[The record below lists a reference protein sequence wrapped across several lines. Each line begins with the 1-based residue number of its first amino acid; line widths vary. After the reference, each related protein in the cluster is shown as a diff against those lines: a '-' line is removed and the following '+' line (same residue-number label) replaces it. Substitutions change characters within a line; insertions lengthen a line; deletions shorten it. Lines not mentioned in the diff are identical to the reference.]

1 MDERKEFGLFCW
13 FYSSKNKLLL
23 QLSKMMKFFAT
34 GEHWKTDFEKPAKF
48 APSVGSKV
56 VCKSIHQKGD
66 SRPMD
71 QRNYENQFLRDYKE
85 PLRKRH
91 ETD

>member
-1 MDERKEFGLFCW
+1 
-13 FYSSKNKLLL
+13 
-23 QLSKMMKFFAT
+23 MKFFAT

-56 VCKSIHQKGD
+56 VSERIHHKGD

-91 ETD
+91 ETDQYQKNFSLQNFTSSKDKYLY